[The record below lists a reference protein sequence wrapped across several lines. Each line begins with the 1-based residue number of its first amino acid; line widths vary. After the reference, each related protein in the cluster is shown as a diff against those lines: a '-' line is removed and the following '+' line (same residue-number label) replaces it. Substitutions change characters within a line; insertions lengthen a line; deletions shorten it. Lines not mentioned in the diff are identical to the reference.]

1 MKIAVLGWGSLIWKP
16 EGLQTTGRFLNDG
29 PTLPIEFCRTSQDG
43 RLTLVID
50 EMYGAPCVTYHTQ
63 SSFDAL
69 DSAIENLRI
78 REGMASAG
86 RVGFVNFIT
95 HEENQII
102 ESKQPGPSRA
112 ISTWAQ
118 SRDYDAV
125 IWTALGN
132 KFKETTGV
140 HFSVDSAL
148 SYLEG
153 LCRRKASDCF
163 DLYPTR
169 ASRSANAC
177 SERRGTALARGL
189 ASGAMRAL

>member
-16 EGLQTTGRFLNDG
+16 EGLQTNGSFLNDG
-29 PTLPIEFCRTSQDG
+29 PTLPIEFCRISQDG

-50 EMYGAPCVTYHTQ
+50 GTYGAPCVTYHAQ

-69 DSAIENLRI
+69 DPAIENLRV
-78 REGMASAG
+78 REGMGTAE

-95 HEENQII
+95 HEENQTIK
-102 ESKQPGPSRA
+102 SKQSGPIRA

-118 SRDYDAV
+118 GRDYDAV
-125 IWTALGN
+125 IWTALGI

-140 HFSVDSAL
+140 SFSVDAAL

-153 LCRRKASDCF
+153 LAAEEQTMALAYMRRA
-163 DLYPTR
+163 PPEVRTPVR
-169 ASRSANAC
+169 TAV
-177 SERRGTALARGL
+177 ERRWPEI
-189 ASGAMRAL
+189 

>member
-16 EGLQTTGRFLNDG
+16 EGLQTTGSFLNDG

-50 EMYGAPCVTYHTQ
+50 GTYGAPCVTYHAQ

-78 REGMASAG
+78 REGMATAD

-95 HEENQII
+95 HEENPII
-102 ESKQPGPSRA
+102 KSKQSAPIRA

-125 IWTALGN
+125 IWTALGI

-140 HFSVDSAL
+140 SFSVDAAL

-153 LCRRKASDCF
+153 LAAEKQTIALTYIRRA
-163 DLYPTR
+163 PPEVRTPVR
-169 ASRSANAC
+169 TAV
-177 SERRGTALARGL
+177 ERRWPEV
-189 ASGAMRAL
+189 